1 MVKETYWRDLGFYH
15 CRNKLSKN
23 WYKFGIINGLNTVSK
38 LIQVDD
44 TDFPRFSKNEKGMNL
59 DTMHNWITG
68 NDKKRGKPA
77 LAGTVDI
84 SKEKLLMALKMCSR
98 YSKKEKFDVKR
109 KTKRNHNQ
117 NKSKTKRKKKTRK
130 NKSRKKKSNYF
141 KNLFR

>member
-23 WYKFGIINGLNTVSK
+23 WYKFGIINGLKIVSQ

-44 TDFPRFSKNEKGMNL
+44 TDYPRFSKNEKGMNL

-68 NDKKRGKPA
+68 NDKKRGPPT
-77 LAGTVDI
+77 LAGPVDI
-84 SKEKLLMALKMCSR
+84 SKKQLLMALNMCSK
-98 YSKKEKFDVKR
+98 YSKKKNFDMKR

-117 NKSKTKRKKKTRK
+117 NKSKTKRKNKTRK
-130 NKSRKKKSNYF
+130 QKSNYF

>member
-23 WYKFGIINGLNTVSK
+23 WYKFGIINGLKIVSQ

-59 DTMHNWITG
+59 DTIHNWITG
-68 NDKKRGKPA
+68 NDKKRGPPT
-77 LAGTVDI
+77 LAGPVDI
-84 SKEKLLMALKMCSR
+84 SQKQLLMALNMCSR

-109 KTKRNHNQ
+109 KTKRNYSED
-117 NKSKTKRKKKTRK
+117 KSKTKRKKKKTRK
-130 NKSRKKKSNYF
+130 KNSNFF

>member
-1 MVKETYWRDLGFYH
+1 MVKETYWKDVGFYH

-23 WYKFGIINGLNTVSK
+23 WYKFGIINGLKIVSQ

-44 TDFPRFSKNEKGMNL
+44 TDYPRFSKNEKGMNL

-77 LAGTVDI
+77 LAGPVDI
-84 SKEKLLMALKMCSR
+84 SKKQLLMALKMCSR
-98 YSKKEKFDVKR
+98 YSKKKKFDMKR
-109 KTKRNHNQ
+109 KTKRKQ
-117 NKSKTKRKKKTRK
+117 KSRK

-141 KNLFR
+141 KNLYR